1 MMMHSLDHISEL
13 LERSAAAVRQ
23 SRETCRKVRQ
33 SLAKTQASLRE
44 ADAIQIDTRIALE
57 EMRREMAS

>member
-1 MMMHSLDHISEL
+1 MTRRFDEIPEL

-33 SLAKTQASLRE
+33 SLAQTQASLRE
-44 ADAIQIDTRIALE
+44 ADAIQIDTRIAVDQ
-57 EMRREMAS
+57 MRRDMSS